1 MGNYKDL
8 NNQEAIAKL
17 KKLAEDIKI
26 CLFCTEL
33 TQLPIKS
40 RPMSVL
46 EVDESGNL
54 WFMSSSESNKN
65 FEILADNRVQLFFSK
80 SADNEYLSVF
90 GTATIFSDR
99 AHIEEVWTP
108 IAKAWFEEGKDDPK
122 VRVIK
127 VTPSD
132 AYYWDT
138 KDGKLIA
145 LLKWATAAA
154 GLKDA
159 KSDDGG
165 IEGKINI

>member
-1 MGNYKDL
+1 MGNFKDL
-8 NNQEAIAKL
+8 SNQEAIVKL

-33 TQLPIKS
+33 TELPINS

-65 FEILADNRVQLFFSK
+65 FEILKDDRVQLFFAK
-80 SADNEYLSVF
+80 SGANEYLSVF
-90 GTATIFSDR
+90 GTATIYRDR
-99 AHIEEVWTP
+99 AHIEQVWTP
-108 IAKAWFEEGKDDPK
+108 IAKAWFEEGKDDPE
-122 VRVIK
+122 VSVIK
-127 VTPSD
+127 VTPAD

-154 GLKDA
+154 GLKNA

-165 IEGKINI
+165 IEGKINV

>member
-8 NNQEAIAKL
+8 NDQEAIKKL
-17 KKLAEDIKI
+17 KQLAEDIKI
-26 CLFCTEL
+26 CHFCTEL
-33 TQLPIKS
+33 TQLPINS

-46 EVDESGNL
+46 EVDDSGNL

-65 FEILADNRVQLFFSK
+65 FEILEDDRVQLFFAK
-80 SADNEYLSVF
+80 SSDNEYLSVF
-90 GTATIFSDR
+90 GTATIYRDR
-99 AHIEEVWTP
+99 AHIDEVWTP

-122 VRVIK
+122 VTVIK
-127 VTPSD
+127 VAPSD

-159 KSDDGG
+159 NSDDGG